1 MAAAAAA
8 FPFCGTW
15 HRVCTSS
22 NLGSFAP
29 VPDSRSYVVVEAA
42 ADAPHT
48 HTWRFGA
55 TLDALR
61 VGYTTS
67 FAAPPPPLPP
77 PPAPA
82 GAAAAAAAASA
93 ALAFTPLTVACGVGS
108 GSAALRSDG
117 VFTLTLLQASGVL
130 ATVVYRV
137 LDPDTLAVSITEVPE
152 RSEAATVTTG
162 FLFKVPHA

>member
-1 MAAAAAA
+1 MSS

-42 ADAPHT
+42 DSAPNT

-61 VGYTTS
+61 VGYTTR
-67 FAAPPPPLPP
+67 FD
-77 PPAPA
+77 APA
-82 GAAAAAAAASA
+82 ASGAGSGIT
-93 ALAFTPLTVACGVGS
+93 FTPLQVTCGVGTGYAS
-108 GSAALRSDG
+108 LRSDG
-117 VFTLTLLQASGVL
+117 VFTLTLLQSSGVL

-152 RSEAATVTTG
+152 RCEAATVTTG
-162 FLFKVPHA
+162 FLFKVPQQ

>member
-1 MAAAAAA
+1 MSGSA

-42 ADAPHT
+42 PDAPHT
-48 HTWRFGA
+48 HTWRFGE

-61 VGYTTS
+61 VGYTTT
-67 FAAPPPPLPP
+67 FAAPAAAAPP
-77 PPAPA
+77 
-82 GAAAAAAAASA
+82 AAAAAAAAA
-93 ALAFTPLTVACGVGS
+93 GAPLAFTPLAVACGVGS

-162 FLFKVPHA
+162 FLFKVPSA